1 MLRVGCSE
9 EPIYLIP
16 ERDNGK
22 SQHPSSA
29 YGRLEYHMTTSKNI
43 AALIGPTLIAIAL
56 AMLFNLGS
64 FPAMIDQVSRD
75 PALIFVSG
83 VLLFVAGLAI
93 LRAHNVWTGGRPLLV
108 TLLGAFAVLSGLGRM
123 FFPIRLAAIAGEMGQ
138 SR

>member
-1 MLRVGCSE
+1 
-9 EPIYLIP
+9 
-16 ERDNGK
+16 
-22 SQHPSSA
+22 
-29 YGRLEYHMTTSKNI
+29 MTTSKNI

-93 LRAHNVWTGGRPLLV
+93 LRAHNVWTGGWPVLV
-108 TLLGAFAVLSGLGRM
+108 SALGALAVLGGLGRM
-123 FFPIRLAAIAGEMGQ
+123 FFPLRLSEVAGQVGPDPGRMVRGGLG
-138 SR
+138 